1 MSCVRP
7 IVALLLLSTAAV
19 AELRVG
25 AGISKITPPPG
36 APMAGYYSNRS
47 ADGVHDDLWAKAI
60 VLDVDGER
68 AAIVA
73 CDIISLPRPIIDEA
87 RREIERDP
95 GIAPGRV
102 MISAT
107 HSHTGPVVLSGPT
120 RYNLEGEMLRIGKE
134 YAADLP
140 KRIAAAVRQAAAALA
155 PARVSA
161 ARGREDSLTFNRRY
175 HMKDG
180 TVGWNPGKLNPKIVR
195 PAGPI
200 DPDVP
205 VVVFDALQ
213 GGSLA
218 VHVNYALH
226 LDTVGGTQYSADYPY
241 TLWRLL
247 REARGADLLTL
258 FTIGCAGNLNHI
270 DVRWADR
277 QKGHEEAARIGAVLA
292 GTVLKTMKRP
302 EALPVGTL
310 RTGTAIVK
318 LPLAPLRPEDV
329 EWAKRITPTYGTP
342 HAAPFLDLVRAFK
355 FTDVAA
361 RNGAPFEAE
370 VQVIALGTQLAW
382 VGLPG
387 EIFTELG
394 LAIKTASPFRYTVV
408 SALANGSLG
417 YIPDRKSYPEGAYEV
432 ESARCAAGSG
442 EMLVDAAVRLLVDAR
457 GESR

>member
-1 MSCVRP
+1 MSCVKP
-7 IVALLLLSTAAV
+7 IVALLVLSTTAV

-25 AGISKITPPPG
+25 TGSSKITPPPG

-73 CDIISLPRPIIDEA
+73 CDIISLPRPIIEEA
-87 RREIERDP
+87 RREIERDS

-120 RYNLEGEMLRIGKE
+120 RYSPEGEMLRIGKE

-140 KRIAAAVRQAAAALA
+140 KHIAAAVRQAAAALA

-161 ARGREDSLTFNRRY
+161 GRGREDSLTFNRRY

-180 TVGWNPGKLNPKIVR
+180 TVGWNPGKLNPRIVR

-200 DPDVP
+200 DPEVP
-205 VVVFDALQ
+205 VVVFDALK
-213 GGSLA
+213 GGPLA

-241 TLWRLL
+241 TLSRLL
-247 REARGADLLTL
+247 RDARGADLLTL

-277 QKGHEEAARIGAVLA
+277 QKGHEEAARIGTVLA
-292 GTVLKTMKRP
+292 GTVLKVLKRP
-302 EALPVGTL
+302 EALPAETL
-310 RTGTAIVK
+310 RTGTARVK

-329 EWAKRITPTYGTP
+329 EWAKKITPTYGTP
-342 HAAPFLDLVRAFK
+342 NAAPFLDLVRAFK

-361 RNGAPFEAE
+361 RNGAPFDAE

-442 EMLVDAAVRLLVDAR
+442 EMLVDAAVRLLVEAR
-457 GESR
+457 GERR